1 MRARGVFNIERLCS
15 NTLILYQLCH
25 LLLVE
30 LVFRLQ
36 SYANVSRTSVLCFVL
51 RTRCCAHGFAA
62 RLSTYPLRSDDVD
75 ENKNQLSDQRNL
87 KNEIQIGSR

>member
-1 MRARGVFNIERLCS
+1 MRARGVFRTSRYEDRPS
-15 NTLILYQLCH
+15 AATRYLYQLCH

-36 SYANVSRTSVLCFVL
+36 SYANVSRTSVLSVSFCAPGF
-51 RTRCCAHGFAA
+51 AHGFAA
-62 RLSTYPLRSDDVD
+62 RVSVDDVD

-87 KNEIQIGSR
+87 KSEIQIGSR

>member
-1 MRARGVFNIERLCS
+1 MRARGVFRTSRYEDRPS
-15 NTLILYQLCH
+15 AATRYLYQLCH

-51 RTRCCAHGFAA
+51 RTRFCAKAHAAWTMVGFCGACA
-62 RLSTYPLRSDDVD
+62 LLSVVASA
-75 ENKNQLSDQRNL
+75 
-87 KNEIQIGSR
+87 